1 MYTGACD
8 TTLQECPQR
17 YRLQYAPVSP
27 ATATT
32 AVRVATLLLLIGPVA
47 GWKLRELAASDC
59 VGKTTHGQR
68 SGIADP
74 EDKYDVCDVD
84 TWHGRTCDQSQGG
97 SSCDQCTTSCDKP
110 GFLCCDGGCTG
121 CCDDNCAFPPMPP
134 QLPSP
139 AYPPSSPP
147 HSPSPPFA
155 PPSPSAPPSP
165 PSAPPKRTRQ
175 DQGLSVLDMAF
186 IISGVL
192 VAVGCIIGSYPIYKL
207 RTATSK
213 GASPVPTGEAGSGAS
228 TPTTLPRLS
237 RLPRL
242 PSLPSA
248 LPPPAPP

>member
-27 ATATT
+27 ATATK

-68 SGIADP
+68 SDIADP

-97 SSCDQCTTSCDKP
+97 SSCDQCTTSCDKT
-110 GFLCCDGGCTG
+110 GRLCCDGGCTG
-121 CCDDNCAFPPMPP
+121 CCDDNCPGDPLPP

-139 AYPPSSPP
+139 AHPPCSPP

-165 PSAPPKRTRQ
+165 PSVPPNQAPQ
-175 DQGLSVLDMAF
+175 DQGLSVLDVTF
-186 IISGVL
+186 ITIGAL
-192 VAVGCIIGSYPIYKL
+192 VAVAFTIGTYFIYKL
-207 RTATSK
+207 RTAASK
-213 GASPVPTGEAGSGAS
+213 GASAVPTNEEGSEAS
-228 TPTTLPRLS
+228 TSTTLPSLS
-237 RLPRL
+237 RLSSVFRR
-242 PSLPSA
+242 
-248 LPPPAPP
+248 PAPPSPEPGE